1 MFSDGA
7 SGLLLLVLAAFV
19 AAAAAASEG
28 DVLLT
33 FRATLRG
40 PVGDRPPAP
49 LDQWVS
55 STGTG
60 PCQAPVWYGVRCHP
74 VTNQVLGLRLEYLGL
89 QGAVPDMA
97 PLAALPGL
105 RVLSFAN
112 NNLTGAFPAG
122 LSALPAL
129 KTLYLSRNRLAG
141 DIPNGAFAAM
151 RGLKK
156 LFLGDNAFTGPIP
169 GSITSPKLLVVQ
181 LARNRFQGAI
191 PNFDQKEL
199 LLFDVSD
206 NQLSGP
212 IPEVLSRFDAA
223 SFQGNKD
230 LCGAPLNVACPPTA
244 S

>member
-7 SGLLLLVLAAFV
+7 AGLLLLVLAAFV
-19 AAAAAASEG
+19 AAAAAVSEG
-28 DVLLT
+28 DVLLA
-33 FRATLRG
+33 FRETLRG

-60 PCQAPVWYGVRCHP
+60 PCQEPVWYAVQCHP
-74 VTNQVLGLRLEYLGL
+74 DTNQVLGLRLEYLSL
-89 QGAVPDMA
+89 QGAAPDMA
-97 PLAALPGL
+97 PLAALLGL

-141 DIPNGAFAAM
+141 DIPDGAFAAM

-181 LARNRFQGAI
+181 LARNSFQGPI
-191 PNFDQKEL
+191 PNFDQKGL

-212 IPEVLSRFDAA
+212 IPEVLSRFNAA
-223 SFQGNKD
+223 SFQVQVIISP
-230 LCGAPLNVACPPTA
+230 GA
-244 S
+244 

>member
-7 SGLLLLVLAAFV
+7 SGLLLLVLAAFA

-49 LDQWVS
+49 LDQWV
-55 STGTG
+55 
-60 PCQAPVWYGVRCHP
+60 
-74 VTNQVLGLRLEYLGL
+74 LGLRLEYLGL
-89 QGAVPDMA
+89 QGAAPDMA
-97 PLAALPGL
+97 PLAALLGL

-122 LSALPAL
+122 LSVLPAL
-129 KTLYLSRNRLAG
+129 KTLYLSRNRLTG
-141 DIPNGAFAAM
+141 DIPDGAFADM

-156 LFLGDNAFTGPIP
+156 LLLGDNAFTGPIP
-169 GSITSPKLLVVQ
+169 GSITSPKLLGVQ

-191 PNFDQKEL
+191 RNFDQKDL
-199 LLFDVSD
+199 QLFNVSN

-223 SFQGNKD
+223 SFQGEFDRSLHGDVPALQVIISSEELKVD
-230 LCGAPLNVACPPTA
+230 EVGTV
-244 S
+244 